1 MDNSLD
7 NISIIKI
14 DNNFNYEEN
23 YPEINKK
30 EKNNCNSPKKI
41 NRNESDF
48 EKSLDLSNISQAQ
61 EQINCKTENDKNN
74 IDINLSLESS
84 FNNQNIN
91 MMDMDMKNNTKEKKN
106 ENDIRTIKTMP
117 LKKIK
122 IKKED
127 LDKIPLPIFSCI
139 YCSNEYISF
148 NHLSNEIIS
157 NKYLLQT
164 SIFDLKQLD
173 YLISFQPKI
182 YKDNNNKL
190 LNLFINNSE
199 YLKTYYNIDKIKEY
213 FNLNIFTA
221 QCQNNELI
229 IQKALKQRLEDI
241 IIRKKKDYY
250 FKEIKY
256 INKISKN
263 SINNKCLFNTT
274 NSLINNYSGLNGFI
288 GNGQATP
295 QNQGDKN
302 NNNQNQSNS
311 SLLNFN
317 SIPTNNNNNKNE
329 IGLIG
334 KGNNMHYME
343 NIMEITNKNIESEN
357 TIEEKEQILDFFG
370 ENDLKR
376 KINKNDIDWE
386 DNYFDINNPII
397 DDDILDKSFE
407 NDDYELIK
415 YKKSGHKNKNVFQ
428 TIENIKNMKTLNT
441 LNNNNL
447 IHNTKL
453 AIINNNKSLASTNT
467 SSNIMLKNSVRD
479 KDKNYSLSLLLNGNK
494 IVNIQNNNSTINPS
508 NFNINLKNKLAS
520 VSFYKNKD
528 EKKQLNSCNRTPSFT
543 KTRIVDLCTNS
554 EKKLINNGKNSLDLK
569 NIHKKI
575 LFNYTANVK
584 REILDNNIT
593 LKIKRAFHNNKRNNE
608 IKTLYPIK
616 NNNNN
621 LINENEIN
629 KYNKFNLLLT
639 KQNININNDN
649 NNNNNNIY
657 YNKTLFNKS
666 SNGLKLDKINNTNN
680 YNFHLIFNNK
690 NNFENESLKK
700 KIFNKKLYSLL
711 NKNKFANI
719 NNNENSNY
727 FNTIKNRELNINLRS
742 LDRDKEKEKEKE
754 NDICKK
760 IHTNHN
766 IRKNYKSAKKVN
778 ISIPQKLLNEYN
790 NNIQDNKIKEKINSN
805 NKIGIGILLQK
816 NKNKK
821 KD

>member
-1 MDNSLD
+1 MDNSID

-23 YPEINKK
+23 YPEINKI

-41 NRNESDF
+41 NRNELDF
-48 EKSLDLSNISQAQ
+48 EKSLDLSNISQ
-61 EQINCKTENDKNN
+61 EQKNCKTENNKKN
-74 IDINLSLESS
+74 IDINISLDCS
-84 FNNQNIN
+84 FINQNIN
-91 MMDMDMKNNTKEKKN
+91 IMDMDMKNNIKEKNN
-106 ENDIRTIKTMP
+106 ENEIRAIKTMP
-117 LKKIK
+117 LKKLK

-127 LDKIPLPIFSCI
+127 LDRIPLPIFSCI
-139 YCSNEYISF
+139 YCSNEYVSF
-148 NHLSNEIIS
+148 KHLSNEIIS

-164 SIFDLKQLD
+164 SVFDLKQLD

-182 YKDNNNKL
+182 DKDNNNNKL

-199 YLKTYYNIDKIKEY
+199 YLKAFYNIDKIKKY

-295 QNQGDKN
+295 QNHVDKN

-311 SLLNFN
+311 SLLYFN
-317 SIPTNNNNNKNE
+317 SISVNNNNNKNE

-357 TIEEKEQILDFFG
+357 TIEEKEEILDFFG

-376 KINKNDIDWE
+376 KINKNDIEWE
-386 DNYFDINNPII
+386 ENYYDINNPII

-467 SSNIMLKNSVRD
+467 SSNIILKNSVRD

-543 KTRIVDLCTNS
+543 KTRIIDLCTNS
-554 EKKLINNGKNSLDLK
+554 EKKVINNGKNSLDLK

-575 LFNYTANVK
+575 LFNNTTNIK
-584 REILDNNIT
+584 KEILDNNMT

-608 IKTLYPIK
+608 LKTLYPIK
-616 NNNNN
+616 NNINN
-621 LINENEIN
+621 LAAEIDIKN
-629 KYNKFNLLLT
+629 KYNKYNLLLT
-639 KQNININNDN
+639 KQNTNNEN
-649 NNNNNNIY
+649 L
-657 YNKTLFNKS
+657 YNKTLFNKT
-666 SNGLKLDKINNTNN
+666 SNGLKLDKINNKNN
-680 YNFHLIFNNK
+680 YNFHLIFNSK
-690 NNFENESLKK
+690 NNLEYEPLKK
-700 KIFNKKLYSLL
+700 QIFNKKLSSIL
-711 NKNKFANI
+711 NKNKLVNI
-719 NNNENSNY
+719 NNNENTNY
-727 FNTIKNRELNINLRS
+727 FNAIKNRELNINLRS
-742 LDRDKEKEKEKE
+742 IDKEKEKE
-754 NDICKK
+754 NDINKK
-760 IHTNHN
+760 NHTNHR

-790 NNIQDNKIKEKINSN
+790 NIQDNKIKGKINSN
-805 NKIGIGILLQK
+805 NKLGLGILLQK
-816 NKNKK
+816 K
-821 KD
+821 